1 MEDLRQA
8 VGQDRSTLTLTQ
20 RLVVDALDTATAGD
34 VVLRRRELDR
44 PVIGELHRR
53 LHKAL
58 TIALDA
64 HDDSAIEILQST
76 AHDLGGRG
84 RLPIDEHGDGDLR
97 VERLVSRAIDDL
109 LTASITAT
117 RRHDL
122 LACGDEEVDDL
133 DGFVDE
139 PTTIVAQVKDEPT
152 ELVLGLEVQEGLLH
166 LNGCRIGEARE
177 GDIAHILPDDTIV
190 RHGADLNLLTAELNT
205 ARLRLP
211 WTLDEERDLAPWR
224 TLEGGTHLIAGRLT
238 EVLTVDFEDDVT
250 STQTGLRSG
259 HTLHGVVDDDRAI
272 GALRDDR
279 PDTAISPSR
288 QETELVGILRRIVLG
303 IGVEALE
310 HTVQADTAQTLDID
324 GVDKVAVKERQ

>member
-1 MEDLRQA
+1 M
-8 VGQDRSTLTLTQ
+8 
-20 RLVVDALDTATAGD
+20 
-34 VVLRRRELDR
+34 
-44 PVIGELHRR
+44 
-53 LHKAL
+53 
-58 TIALDA
+58 
-64 HDDSAIEILQST
+64 
-76 AHDLGGRG
+76 
-84 RLPIDEHGDGDLR
+84 
-97 VERLVSRAIDDL
+97 
-109 LTASITAT
+109 
-117 RRHDL
+117 
-122 LACGDEEVDDL
+122 
-133 DGFVDE
+133 
-139 PTTIVAQVKDEPT
+139 
-152 ELVLGLEVQEGLLH
+152 LGLEVQEGLLH
-166 LNGCRIGEARE
+166 LSGSRIGEARE

-190 RHGADLNLLTAELNT
+190 GHGADLNLLTAELDA

-238 EVLTVDFEDDVT
+238 EVLTVDLEDDVT